1 MSISIE
7 AGHYVIN
14 LSFKVKDN
22 IMPNNRQQAQ
32 QRLALL
38 ARRFERDKNFH
49 EEYVTF
55 MSKIIQ
61 DGYSSLVSQDD
72 LMKNDGRIWYLPHH
86 SVYQPRKNTLR
97 VVFDCVAR
105 FKGTSLNER
114 LLQSP
119 NLTNTLVDVLI
130 RFRQEEVVL
139 MGDIVCFVFRVL
151 IQFI

>member
-14 LSFKVKDN
+14 LPFKVKDN

-38 ARRFERDKNFH
+38 ARRFEREKNFH

-86 SVYQPRKNTLR
+86 NVYQPRENKLG
-97 VVFDCVAR
+97 VVFDCAAR

-139 MGDIVCFVFRVL
+139 MGDIVCFVFVY
-151 IQFI
+151 